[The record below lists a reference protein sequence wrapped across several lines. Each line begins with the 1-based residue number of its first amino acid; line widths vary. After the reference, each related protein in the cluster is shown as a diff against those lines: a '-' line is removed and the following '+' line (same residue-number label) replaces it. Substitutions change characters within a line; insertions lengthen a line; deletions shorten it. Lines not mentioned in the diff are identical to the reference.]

1 MPKGRAGE
9 SRKSAS
15 RPYSLRIS
23 ARLKNSTFAPRMSPT
38 AVPSN
43 DPMHRVGCKGNFMS
57 EESIIDMSR
66 SLDWRTLRFDPHR
79 SFDLSPSPFWFSA
92 FHARWKPAPTGNQV
106 LSASPVNVHSQAQT
120 IQKRHRSPAKAYLH
134 FGVDV
139 ATFCIPIRDDAA
151 IDGVVSSLRHRC
163 AQRLA

>member
-79 SFDLSPSPFWFSA
+79 SIDLS
-92 FHARWKPAPTGNQV
+92 
-106 LSASPVNVHSQAQT
+106 
-120 IQKRHRSPAKAYLH
+120 RSEEHTSELQSRQYL
-134 FGVDV
+134 
-139 ATFCIPIRDDAA
+139 
-151 IDGVVSSLRHRC
+151 
-163 AQRLA
+163 